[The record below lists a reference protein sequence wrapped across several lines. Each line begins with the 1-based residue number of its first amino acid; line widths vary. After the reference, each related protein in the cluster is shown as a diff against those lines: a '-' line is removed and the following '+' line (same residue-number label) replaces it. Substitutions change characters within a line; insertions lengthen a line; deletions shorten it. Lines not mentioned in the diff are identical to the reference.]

1 MAFLDFVDIYHN
13 VFLFICHFIHLGLLV
28 SLAKGLSSLLIF
40 QRTNSLSHCFF
51 FFFLHFRSINFC
63 PHLNCFLAAAAFE
76 FGCWLVIGLL
86 RIAFIC

>member
-51 FFFLHFRSINFC
+51 FFFYISVPLIFALILIVS
-63 PHLNCFLAAAAFE
+63 LQLLLLSLAA
-76 FGCWLVIGLL
+76 GW
-86 RIAFIC
+86 